1 MLDAAKAAAHPAIA
15 ESLILKQR
23 DEISALENR
32 LQLSKCPCTFA
43 QRLVG
48 DGCRY
53 CNPQEYIDRLHER
66 IKELEKELPCN
77 E

>member
-15 ESLILKQR
+15 EALILQQQG
-23 DEISALENR
+23 EIQVLMSR
-32 LQLSKCPCTFA
+32 LQLSKCRCTFA
-43 QRLVG
+43 QCLVG

-66 IKELEKELPCN
+66 IEDLEKEHPCN

>member
-1 MLDAAKAAAHPAIA
+1 MLDAAKAARHPAIA
-15 ESLILKQR
+15 ESLILQLQG
-23 DEISALENR
+23 EISVLMNK

-66 IKELEKELPCN
+66 IEDLEKELPCN